1 MGVADAGPGLPEFG
15 RGKGGEPGGIRAAPG
30 ADLGDDGEIVG
41 IRVQRLAD
49 EALAAMPDRMEEV
62 ESSYR
67 GWLDALDASLDAS
80 EAALSD
86 AEAQRPT
93 ARKAARQAM

>member
-1 MGVADAGPGLPEFG
+1 MQRDREAAVA
-15 RGKGGEPGGIRAAPG
+15 AACE
-30 ADLGDDGEIVG
+30 AVG
-41 IRVQRLAD
+41 YEQRRLE
-49 EALAAMPDRMEEV
+49 EALAAMPDRMEKV

-67 GWLDALDASLDAS
+67 GWLDALAASRDAS